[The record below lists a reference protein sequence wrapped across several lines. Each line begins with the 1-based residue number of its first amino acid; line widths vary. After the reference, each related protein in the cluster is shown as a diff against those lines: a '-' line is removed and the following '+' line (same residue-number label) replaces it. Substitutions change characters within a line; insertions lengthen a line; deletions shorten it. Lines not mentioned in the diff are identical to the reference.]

1 MKSATPALPGRHLR
15 PIPAPTTACGRYGYF
30 FRTLL
35 ELICSGSL
43 RLMWDGGA
51 AMEDGGAMSLGRTVM
66 RRLRRAHCFALTVL
80 AEVERSHGDGASVC
94 IAYLVFPVPPI
105 DSNPCPQNYKQ
116 LKVTVRNSTDPCA
129 SVSSILHPP
138 VRSFSF
144 PHPFSHTSPL
154 RCHLPFS
161 PFLVLE
167 LYAPNR
173 DGNLNLEANSP
184 TEAYPALVD
193 ARAPAIRTTH
203 ASRFSTQF
211 LSPDRCFIV
220 ADMTPS
226 CITRAA
232 AGARKHIPVKHAS
245 AVIFLVRYRARAD
258 QIWTESMALPA
269 ILLDPTNPHR
279 PSIAIIHQSK
289 TSATITPSC
298 RFPSKPHCKYQARFL
313 LQLHLPPAYLDRCKP
328 YICAPSRVLVGH
340 HTAARTSRTIF
351 VPTDYS

>member
-15 PIPAPTTACGRYGYF
+15 PIPAPTTACGR
-30 FRTLL
+30 
-35 ELICSGSL
+35 
-43 RLMWDGGA
+43 LMWDGRA

-80 AEVERSHGDGASVC
+80 AEVERSHGDGASKPIPPSSMPARLVHVEI
-94 IAYLVFPVPPI
+94 IANADF
-105 DSNPCPQNYKQ
+105 
-116 LKVTVRNSTDPCA
+116 
-129 SVSSILHPP
+129 
-138 VRSFSF
+138 
-144 PHPFSHTSPL
+144 
-154 RCHLPFS
+154 
-161 PFLVLE
+161 
-167 LYAPNR
+167 
-173 DGNLNLEANSP
+173 
-184 TEAYPALVD
+184 
-193 ARAPAIRTTH
+193 AIRTTH

-226 CITRAA
+226 CIARAA

-298 RFPSKPHCKYQARFL
+298 RFPSKPHWLVLC
-313 LQLHLPPAYLDRCKP
+313 AYDRNLRRG
-328 YICAPSRVLVGH
+328 YDA
-340 HTAARTSRTIF
+340 
-351 VPTDYS
+351 